1 MKVHFISLRTRLFA
15 LLTTVSIL
23 DLTEGSP
30 YSLRPSSSISP
41 GQLSSHQSVIS
52 GVGSPSFV
60 ERPQSIHSVERRP
73 LGPRSPSPLP
83 LTSPRPQSY
92 SELPAMD
99 DDIDDPTSSQR
110 PSSSTSHYNPQ
121 TPGIKRSARQHLF
134 PVGNTDATPKS
145 NMLSSIPIATPIEP
159 LSIKKKT
166 SLRNSGIPTNPSTM
180 KKMYARSSPLNKTL
194 HRVVSPRRVSP
205 QIRRHKLG
213 NSVSSSKDTDF
224 EELEHLVVSAKEDVS
239 FPN

>member
-1 MKVHFISLRTRLFA
+1 MKSISSL
-15 LLTTVSIL
+15 S
-23 DLTEGSP
+23 EGSP
-30 YSLRPSSSISP
+30 YSMRPSSSISP
-41 GQLSSHQSVIS
+41 GQSVIS
-52 GVGSPSFV
+52 GVGSPSFI

-83 LTSPRPQSY
+83 LTSPRPQSH

-99 DDIDDPTSSQR
+99 DDIDDSTSSQR
-110 PSSSTSHYNPQ
+110 PGSSSSHYNPQ

-134 PVGNTDATPKS
+134 PVGNADATPKP
-145 NMLSSIPIATPIEP
+145 NMASSIPIATPIEP

-166 SLRNSGIPTNPSTM
+166 SLRSSGIPTNLSAM
-180 KKMYARSSPLNKTL
+180 KKTYARSSPLNKTL

-213 NSVSSSKDTDF
+213 TSVSSSKDTDF
-224 EELEHLVVSAKEDVS
+224 EELEHLAVSAKEDVS
-239 FPN
+239 FPNSHVFDNV